1 MPKPFSILR
10 LTADGRGAIGSLLL
24 SGEGAEEAFCALFT
38 FKSGRACTPADLAA
52 RRNVPIF
59 GHLALFGEVYEE
71 VLVRAVSP
79 EEIEIHSHGG
89 SAVRKAILRKLESLG
104 GTELIEPDPLWEDAA
119 EGEPDFSREAERI
132 LPYTRTELQTRF
144 VLTQMAGA
152 PARFFEQVSRLSPQQ
167 RAGRLCRAE
176 QLAKV
181 ARTLYTPPRVLIL
194 GPVNA
199 GKSSLLNAIL
209 GFDRT
214 LVDSEAGTTR
224 DAVSA
229 ETVIGGLPIRLS
241 DTAGVRRDAG
251 ALERQGIERIAPLLA
266 DALLRLTVFDLTAP
280 GENPPAEFAA
290 ELQRTA
296 VGPILPNKDQSE
308 LILLNKCDLPA
319 EARNPFW
326 KNALPETAAAIE
338 TSVFRP
344 ETIEGLLKRIRQTLF
359 PVLPEPG
366 EFVPLN
372 AGQLEYCRA
381 LCTGKSR

>member
-10 LTADGRGAIGSLLL
+10 LTAEGRGAIGSLLL

-38 FKSGRACTPADLAA
+38 FKNGRPCTPADLAA

-59 GHLALFGEVYEE
+59 GHLVLSDKACEE
-71 VLVRAVSP
+71 VLVHAVSP

-89 SAVRKAILRKLESLG
+89 SAVRRAILRKLESLG
-104 GTELIEPDPLWEDAA
+104 GKEVIEPAPLWEDAA
-119 EGEPDFSREAERI
+119 EGKPDFSREAERI
-132 LPYTRTELQTRF
+132 LPYTRTELQARF
-144 VLTQMAGA
+144 VLTQFVGA
-152 PARFFEQVSRLSPQQ
+152 PARFFEQVSRLTPSE
-167 RAGRLCRAE
+167 RAGRLRRAE

-214 LVDSEAGTTR
+214 LVDSAAGTTR

-229 ETVIGGLPIRLS
+229 ETVIGGLPICLS
-241 DTAGVRRDAG
+241 VTAGVRRGAG
-251 ALERQGIERIAPLLA
+251 CLEQQGIERIVPLLA
-266 DALLRLTVFDLTAP
+266 DALLRLTVFDITAP

-290 ELQRTA
+290 ELQRA
-296 VGPILPNKDQSE
+296 AARPIVPNKDQSE

-319 EARNPFW
+319 GARNPFW
-326 KNALPETAAAIE
+326 KNGLPETAAVIE
-338 TSVFRP
+338 TSVFEP
-344 ETIEGLLKRIRQTLF
+344 ETIGRLQKRIQQTLF

-381 LCTGKSR
+381 VCAGESR